1 LKIELVESEAIGTV
15 GVGEATVPH
24 IRFFNDRIGV
34 DERAFMLKTAATFK
48 LGIEFRDWGRI
59 GDSYVHPFGDFG
71 RPVGGVKFHQLW
83 RRLQDSGA
91 PGSIF
96 DYSLPVRLATQGR
109 FAKPSTETGAM
120 GATYS
125 YAYQFDASLYAAY
138 LRELSVSRGVTR
150 HEGRIT
156 QVVQDPISGFVQS
169 VALEDGRRLEAD
181 LFIDCSGFRGLLI
194 EETLK
199 SGYEDWSQWLP
210 CDRAWAAP
218 CAAAEPG
225 GAYTRATAREAG
237 WQWRI
242 PLQHRVG
249 NGYVFSTRFTD
260 EDAARALLLRN
271 LESPPLAEPKMLRFT
286 TGVRRKSWNRN
297 VVAIGLSS
305 GFLEPL
311 ESTSIHLIQ
320 LAITYLI
327 ELMPDLSFRPEDE
340 AEYNRMMGR
349 EFEVIRDFL
358 ILHYHATERDDTP
371 FWRYCR
377 TMEIPPSLRAKMD
390 LFRER
395 GVVVT
400 YNQGFFLEPS
410 WVAVYLG
417 QGVVPRDFDPLAA
430 RLGDRQLAE
439 MFDGVKREVGEAAA
453 RTPSHQAF
461 LDAFCPFPA
470 RAMAGA

>member
-1 LKIELVESEAIGTV
+1 
-15 GVGEATVPH
+15 
-24 IRFFNDRIGV
+24 
-34 DERAFMLKTAATFK
+34 
-48 LGIEFRDWGRI
+48 
-59 GDSYVHPFGDFG
+59 
-71 RPVGGVKFHQLW
+71 
-83 RRLQDSGA
+83 
-91 PGSIF
+91 
-96 DYSLPVRLATQGR
+96 
-109 FAKPSTETGAM
+109 
-120 GATYS
+120 
-125 YAYQFDASLYAAY
+125 
-138 LRELSVSRGVTR
+138 
-150 HEGRIT
+150 
-156 QVVQDPISGFVQS
+156 
-169 VALEDGRRLEAD
+169 
-181 LFIDCSGFRGLLI
+181 
-194 EETLK
+194 
-199 SGYEDWSQWLP
+199 
-210 CDRAWAAP
+210 
-218 CAAAEPG
+218 
-225 GAYTRATAREAG
+225 
-237 WQWRI
+237 
-242 PLQHRVG
+242 
-249 NGYVFSTRFTD
+249 
-260 EDAARALLLRN
+260 
-271 LESPPLAEPKMLRFT
+271 
-286 TGVRRKSWNRN
+286 